1 MFRKIVILCVIC
13 SLFSAAAHADST
25 WKNSYALNQSDEWY
39 GSEEAVRIAENVLL
53 YQRNSG
59 GWPKNSVRKTS

>member
-13 SLFSAAAHADST
+13 SFFSAAAHADST

-59 GWPKNSVRKTS
+59 GWPKNEEMH